1 MESSR
6 MSMMNLWHCS
16 YFESYIPYEEHKQTE
31 KSFLEETHLS
41 QKLLKVVEKWEEDK
55 KCQGQSFVNN
65 ETDFDDT
72 DEEDEYVFRQRLFS
86 SIDKEN
92 SDTDNIEDLLTK
104 IDLNK
109 LYENEINF
117 KKTIDSCCYRG

>member
-1 MESSR
+1 MEPSR

-16 YFESYIPYEEHKQTE
+16 YFESYLPYEEHKQTRI
-31 KSFLEETHLS
+31 SFLEKTHLS
-41 QKLLKVVEKWEEDK
+41 QKLLKAVEKWEEDK

-92 SDTDNIEDLLTK
+92 SDTYNIEDLLTM

-109 LYENEINF
+109 FYENEINL
-117 KKTIDSCCYRG
+117 KKC